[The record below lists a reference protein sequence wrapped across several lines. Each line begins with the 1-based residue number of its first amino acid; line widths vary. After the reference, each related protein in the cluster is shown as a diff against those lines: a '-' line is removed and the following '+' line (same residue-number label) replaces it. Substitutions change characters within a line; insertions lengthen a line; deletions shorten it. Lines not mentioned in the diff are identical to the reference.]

1 MDPDVTKE
9 LEDQLRVLA
18 GLVSQQA
25 AALSGMSAS
34 MNQIAGVAAKNNSS
48 LKNLNTSQ
56 QKNAESQAQSQAG
69 TSKLQQTHT
78 RYREITES
86 AIDGL
91 SNAAQMG
98 KTAVLNFGSSVLS
111 GQEGFAKYNNA
122 ISKVGDAALEL
133 GKVFG
138 ILGTVVGGIIKI
150 FTKVLEYQ
158 TQQADGIF
166 KAYDTVAK
174 MGAAGTITS
183 KEILDMGHG
192 AGLTSLELEKLTEP
206 MKTVRGGFVAL
217 GGTQSE
223 GIKKFG
229 EMVAVNESVRRE
241 FKRLGMGDQERN
253 QMMADFTS
261 LMNQTGTALSTVEN
275 AEGGLQQAALNYA
288 RQMYVLA
295 DVSGLTVDEAKQKY
309 EAQMAT
315 LETALLENK
324 LKQDIMAAQ
333 AEYDSATTQEA
344 RDAAARKLEKAKK
357 EEQGYKAFN
366 EALMQAGV
374 SQDLIV
380 GAQRQYLSGA
390 INEQSVQFA
399 QWGVDLD
406 SMIAK
411 AKSGELDSGNMAQ
424 EIKTGF
430 RQTVNNLGQTTVA
443 LDPQT
448 AKNMGLNAEMIRRS
462 TQQATTDYGKTL
474 KDAVG
479 KIAANEA
486 GTGKAATDPAQEARN
501 NLTEA
506 ERKLKLKIDSLA
518 AEFNPLLGNMGL
530 IEMFGKAAIAATV
543 VLGAIAA
550 FKLVGA
556 AGGVIKKSFTGLTN
570 VLGFS
575 KSAAGSKS
583 SATAIGSAVSEES
596 SVASAVGKS
605 EDKVVQ
611 GIKLASE
618 PKSSVAARILLAAAT
633 GLAGM
638 GQTAVPMVVGATK
651 MSAAIV
657 VISGAIGALGALVS
671 KTTMPYIVKGL
682 TRFEKLDG
690 PKIEAIGIGMSGIG
704 AAFAIA
710 SGGKL
715 LSALPFFTD
724 MDEETPVDEIGK
736 QALELQDLEIDG
748 NRLATNTS
756 LLMMFSENMFFNKK
770 EAIKMASLDVIKG
783 ATEGIVNYFEATPP
797 FEQLKTFAKL
807 NVDNKAVKKNAIS
820 FKLFADAMA
829 SFEGT
834 GSGLGAIG
842 TAYAEAAAK
851 FYEVRPPLE
860 EAVYFSHLP
869 FNAKR
874 TKNNADAFRMFSEA
888 MSTYKGY
895 KSGLG
900 AVSSAMADAALRYF
914 RVKPPIDQF
923 AAFSA
928 LNLDE
933 KKIQSDTTAFLNFA
947 TAMSSYTPGPG
958 LLDSISNLFTGSA
971 SYFTKGGPVYKFE
984 EFAKMNFVKDKKTGA
999 MDDGLLAQYA
1009 SSVGTE
1015 AFVGESPAREAA
1027 ENVIDKGKEVAT
1039 SVFGKLAEGASAV
1052 WGAAKGVW
1060 DSVKIHNVMKFTGQS
1075 GQYENFIA
1083 LNPPMQQAV
1092 LAAATEYKQVTGNKL
1107 QMNSGRRKLEDQ
1119 QRLYDTSVRNGTPGR
1134 QPNGR
1139 LVAKPNPNAP
1149 HIKGNAIDLQQG
1161 INDTTRTNQILAKY
1175 NLKNKYGAR
1184 DLPHYDL
1191 YAKDGGVF
1199 TGPGSGYPIELH
1211 GHEVVVPLD
1220 TNSLLMKLSQITTDS
1235 VEAAKIEN
1243 VLAGK
1248 LHANA
1253 NFDLYSRIMSQ
1264 LDEVYSLMDNTHDHD
1279 KKMLREELF

>member
-1 MDPDVTKE
+1 MDPDLTKE

-18 GLVSQQA
+18 DLVSQQA

-48 LKNLNTSQ
+48 LQNLNTSQ

-69 TSKLQQTHT
+69 ISKLQQTHT
-78 RYREITES
+78 QYREITEA

-98 KTAVLNFGSSVLS
+98 KGAILSFGSTILS
-111 GQEGFAKYNNA
+111 GQEGFAKYNSTIN
-122 ISKVGDAALEL
+122 KVGDAALEL

-138 ILGTVVGGIIKI
+138 ILGTVVGGIVKI

-217 GGTQSE
+217 SGTQSE

-241 FKRLGMGDQERN
+241 FKRLGMGDKERN

-275 AEGGLQQAALNYA
+275 AEGGLQQAALNYT

-309 EAQMAT
+309 ETQMAT

-333 AEYDSATTQEA
+333 AEYDNATTQEA
-344 RDAAARKLEKAKK
+344 RDAASRKLEKAKK

-366 EALMQAGV
+366 QALMQAGV

-390 INEQSVQFA
+390 INDQSAQFA
-399 QWGVDLD
+399 QWGIDLD
-406 SMIAK
+406 SMISK

-430 RQTVNNLGQTTVA
+430 RQKVNDLGQTTIA

-462 TQQATTDYGKTL
+462 TQQATTDYGNTL

-486 GTGKAATDPAQEARN
+486 GTGKVATDPAQEARN

-506 ERKLKLKIDSLA
+506 ERKLKLKVDSLA

-530 IEMFGKAAIAATV
+530 IQMFGKAAIAATV

-550 FKLVGA
+550 FKIVKFT
-556 AGGVIKKSFTGLTN
+556 GGKIKSSFTGLKN
-570 VLGFS
+570 VLGVS
-575 KSAAGSKS
+575 KSAAGSAGTTTS
-583 SATAIGSAVSEES
+583 IGSVAEETS
-596 SVASAVGKS
+596 IAGTAGKT
-605 EDKVVQ
+605 EGKVVQ

-618 PKSSVAARILLAAAT
+618 PKSSVAARILLSAAT

-638 GQTAVPMVVGATK
+638 GQAAIPMVIGATK

-682 TRFEKLDG
+682 SRFEKLNG
-690 PKIEAIGIGMSGIG
+690 PKIEAIGIGMAGIG
-704 AAFAIA
+704 AAFAVA
-710 SGGKL
+710 SGGKM

-748 NRLATNTS
+748 KRLSTNTS

-770 EAIKMASLDVIKG
+770 EAIKMASLDVIKN
-783 ATEGIVNYFEATPP
+783 ATEGITNYFEATPP
-797 FEQLKTFAKL
+797 FEQLKAFAKL

-834 GSGLGAIG
+834 GSGLGAIA
-842 TAYAEAAAK
+842 TAYAEAATK

-895 KSGLG
+895 STGLG

-914 RVKPPIDQF
+914 RAKPPVDQF
-923 AAFSA
+923 ASFSA

-933 KKIQSDTTAFLNFA
+933 KKIASDTTAFLNFA

-984 EFAKMNFVKDKKTGA
+984 EFAKMNFVKDKKTGT
-999 MDDGLLAQYA
+999 MDDGLLSQYA

-1039 SVFGKLAEGASAV
+1039 SVLGKLADAASTA
-1052 WGAAKGVW
+1052 WDKAKGVW
-1060 DSVKIHNVMKFTGQS
+1060 DSVKIHNVMKFTSQS

-1083 LNPPMQQAV
+1083 LNPPMQEAV

-1161 INDTTRTNQILAKY
+1161 INDTSRTNQILAKY

-1199 TGPGSGYPIELH
+1199 TGPGSGYPVELH

-1220 TNSLLMKLSQITTDS
+1220 TNSLLMRLSQITADS
-1235 VEAAKIEN
+1235 VEAVKLEN

-1248 LHANA
+1248 LHAAA
-1253 NFDLYSRIMSQ
+1253 NFDLYSRIVSQ

-1279 KKMLREELF
+1279 KKMLKEELY